1 MESVDLSRPESRALD
16 PEMIGEILEPMKELA
31 REGMTMIAVTH
42 EMGFAREV
50 ADRVAMMDDGRII
63 EDTLPDRFLTAPSS
77 DCSKAFLSRIIAATS
92 LVVCPRPDPK
102 RICRPQ

>member
-1 MESVDLSRPESRALD
+1 MQSGHERTFVSLD
-16 PEMIGEILEPMKELA
+16 PEMIDEVLEAMKELA

-50 ADRVAMMDDGRII
+50 ADRVVIVDDGRII
-63 EDTLPDRFLTAPSS
+63 EDTPPDRFFTAPTS
-77 DCSKAFLSRIIAATS
+77 DRSKAFLSRIIATTS